1 MLTRLDLFPLSKGNT
16 PHDSPLKK
24 EARGNGTDIRKKCF
38 QKPPEGDINKNKTI
52 TTTSG
57 G

>member
-1 MLTRLDLFPLSKGNT
+1 LSVETYSNPKILN
-16 PHDSPLKK
+16 SPNP
-24 EARGNGTDIRKKCF
+24 NGTDIRKKCF
-38 QKPPEGDINKNKTI
+38 QKPSEGDINKNKTI

>member
-1 MLTRLDLFPLSKGNT
+1 VKNN
-16 PHDSPLKK
+16 PHRKFLNPPNP
-24 EARGNGTDIRKKCF
+24 NGTDIRKKCF

-52 TTTSG
+52 TTTTG

>member
-1 MLTRLDLFPLSKGNT
+1 MFFTTPLT
-16 PHDSPLKK
+16 PLKK
-24 EARGNGTDIRKKCF
+24 GARGNGTDIRKKCF